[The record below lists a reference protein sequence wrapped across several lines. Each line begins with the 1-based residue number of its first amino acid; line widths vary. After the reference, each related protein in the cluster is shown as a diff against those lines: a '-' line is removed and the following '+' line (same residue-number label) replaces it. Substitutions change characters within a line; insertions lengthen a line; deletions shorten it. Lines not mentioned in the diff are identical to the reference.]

1 MIKTFKLK
9 GLEQYY
15 LTGNTAGIPP
25 SHATELK
32 IILTALNAASQPS
45 DMKAP
50 VWRLHPMNGNFQ
62 DHWAVIINGSWRLIF
77 KFNED
82 EVEIIDYQNYK
93 LENKYA

>member
-50 VWRLHPMNGNFQ
+50 VWRLHSMNGNFQ